1 MQLVFKDRW
10 IEQRLT
16 LINSEGIYALGFS
29 FFFTKCSTKESHG
42 KAKRDHIG
50 KSCSLRKIK
59 NEILKYIERKELKCS
74 EKLKED
80 DQREKN

>member
-1 MQLVFKDRW
+1 MPWVFP
-10 IEQRLT
+10 
-16 LINSEGIYALGFS
+16 
-29 FFFTKCSTKESHG
+29 FFFTKCSTKERNHG

-50 KSCSLRKIK
+50 KNCSLRKIK
-59 NEILKYIERKELKCS
+59 NEILKYVERKELKCS

>member
-1 MQLVFKDRW
+1 MPWVFP
-10 IEQRLT
+10 
-16 LINSEGIYALGFS
+16 
-29 FFFTKCSTKESHG
+29 FFLTKCSTKESHG

-59 NEILKYIERKELKCS
+59 NEILKYVERKELKCS